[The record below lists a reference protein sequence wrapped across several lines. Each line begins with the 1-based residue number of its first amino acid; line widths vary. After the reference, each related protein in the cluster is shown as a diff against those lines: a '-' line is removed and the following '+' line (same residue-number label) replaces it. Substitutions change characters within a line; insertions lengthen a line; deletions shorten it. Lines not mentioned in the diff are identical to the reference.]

1 MGNLCSACKKLQE
14 AREEEKPLLPA
25 HQIEEQAPV
34 EVTSEVRSAKYYQN
48 VIDDAN
54 GKFITT
60 LRSRNRAS
68 ANTDEMRYKLQSA
81 VVDESLILSPPTANL
96 FKTKPGNGSNKTSLS
111 TVNVDHN
118 NKTVT
123 QILSKP
129 VILSDKLDSGTD
141 EIAEIVSTFMSANT
155 LNSRVGSEGDG
166 DEEMG
171 IVVNLK
177 AVKAST

>member
-1 MGNLCSACKKLQE
+1 MGSLCSACKKLQ
-14 AREEEKPLLPA
+14 ADGEEEKPLLPA
-25 HQIEEQAPV
+25 HQSEPEAPV
-34 EVTSEVRSAKYYQN
+34 LEETSEMRSAKYYQN

-60 LRSRNRAS
+60 LRYRNRVS

-96 FKTKPGNGSNKTSLS
+96 FQAKPGNGSNKTSLS

-118 NKTVT
+118 NKTIT
-123 QILSKP
+123 QILNEP
-129 VILSDKLDSGTD
+129 VIISDKLDSGTD
-141 EIAEIVSTFMSANT
+141 EIAGIVSTWMSANT
-155 LNSRVGSEGDG
+155 LNSRVGGEENG

-177 AVKAST
+177 PV